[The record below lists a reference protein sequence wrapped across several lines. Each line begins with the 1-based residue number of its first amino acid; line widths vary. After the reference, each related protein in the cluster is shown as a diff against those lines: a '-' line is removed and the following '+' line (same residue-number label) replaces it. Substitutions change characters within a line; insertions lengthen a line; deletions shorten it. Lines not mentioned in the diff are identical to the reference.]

1 MSNSNSSK
9 QILLSAIGIAIL
21 VIAVVGVTYA
31 FFNYTRTGA
40 SNTIKV
46 GKIAFNSRQDGV
58 INLTNVFPIDKNN
71 VDSDTDN
78 VGSVTIN
85 ITGDTTYSDGIE
97 YLVTAVNIN
106 NSIGTGNNQKQVPIS
121 VSVSYEENENKT
133 IGESDKDYF
142 DNRGGNTSL
151 YKVLAG
157 KQIDEGNKIVVGYIA
172 PGQTGIDGNINIKA
186 YIDKDNI
193 AISDTYPSGAHSETI
208 GEDTYDINPNATSS
222 DIENCSNYLLNRG
235 ISLLD
240 GESYEN
246 FCNGTGTLMGM
257 SLSQMISRGIMLED
271 FLNLNVI
278 IQTGYAI
285 TNTWTDGTTNE
296 WVNGR
301 MVFTTEEWNSLQQD
315 GISFQ
320 VKVEANEGI
329 WVPEQGNAMNKL
341 PTFIT
346 DDYSTRISITEIY
359 FDDFSENE
367 LNSRYNQAT
376 IKADITY
383 NNEGNVK
390 LWLEPDINDN
400 TKNIMYIASDGETF
414 LTTGEYLFSYFSN
427 LEKIEFNNV
436 NTSRVNSMRNMFY
449 HLDNLKSLDVTSF
462 DTGNVTNM
470 SRFMY
475 DCPKV
480 ESVNMHG
487 LDLRKTQYMD
497 LSFFGI
503 TALTEI
509 DLGEIQM
516 RDIVSMN
523 NMFHYTDNLEYINLD
538 GLGGDN
544 LETIGRLFRV
554 SSKIKNISMENFN
567 FGKITDL
574 SSFFSDYSTLEEIN
588 ISNIIISNVNNISSC
603 FAGDIMLKKI
613 YVSNSN
619 IMNTISNGSN
629 MFYNCTSL
637 VGGNGTTFNSTKI
650 DQSMAVIDAPGT
662 PGYLTLKSN

>member
-650 DQSMAVIDAPGT
+650 DQSMAVIDALGT
-662 PGYLTLKSN
+662 PGYLTLKTN